1 MPDTSAYTPE
11 DSLEAFADAL
21 FYYYCLDILC
31 KGKAEYTP
39 LTKDKAS
46 RRDS

>member
-1 MPDTSAYTPE
+1 MTDTSAYTPE
-11 DSLEAFADAL
+11 GSLEAFAEAL
-21 FYYYCLDILC
+21 FRRYRLDIPYE
-31 KGKAEYTP
+31 GEAEHTP